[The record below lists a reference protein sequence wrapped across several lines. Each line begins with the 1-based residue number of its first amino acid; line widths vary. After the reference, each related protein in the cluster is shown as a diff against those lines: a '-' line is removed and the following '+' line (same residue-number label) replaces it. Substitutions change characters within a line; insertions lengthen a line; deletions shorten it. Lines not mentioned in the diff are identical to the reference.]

1 MKVKVEKLEGSKN
14 KLEVVLTKEEFNE
27 HYEKAFEKILKDVEV
42 KGFRKGKVPREMYL
56 KRFGDGAVIRDAID
70 LALNASYYE
79 ALNSKKVV
87 AVGQPDIDID
97 WENLGHDKPF
107 KYTATVE
114 VYPEVILGKYLG
126 VEVTKE
132 SNEVSED
139 ELQKEIDRN
148 LKNNSELEL
157 VEGKPLEKGHTAIFD
172 FCGYLE
178 GKEFEGGK
186 ADNYSLEIGSGQFI
200 PGFEDQMVGMN
211 TEEERDINV
220 TFPENYQADNLAGK
234 PVVFKV
240 KLHEIKQRVLPTL
253 NDEFVKGL
261 DIEGIETVDAWK
273 ANIKE
278 TLAKEKT
285 EANDNKFTDDV
296 ITLVCNDAKVDIPEA
311 MINNRIDQMVKQV
324 ENQAKAYGIT
334 TEQLLTYQ
342 GTTLDQY
349 KELVKPSAEKNV
361 LESLVIEAI
370 RKAEKIKLL
379 KADYDKYYEVL
390 AKQYNQPVE
399 QIKKSL
405 PKERVEE
412 YFLDL
417 KTIDL
422 LKDNAVIK

>member
-1 MKVKVEKLEGSKN
+1 MKVKVEKQEGSKV
-14 KLEVVLTKEEFNE
+14 KVEVVLTKEEFNE
-27 HYEKAFEKILKDVEV
+27 QYEKAFEKVLKDVEV

-70 LALNASYYE
+70 LALNSSYYE
-79 ALNSKKVV
+79 ALTSKKVT

-126 VEVTKE
+126 VEVHKE

-220 TFPENYQADNLAGK
+220 TFPENYQSDNLAGK

-240 KLHEIKQRVLPTL
+240 KLHEIKQRVLPALT
-253 NDEFVKGL
+253 DEFVKGL
-261 DIEGIETVDAWK
+261 EVEGVETVDAWK

-296 ITLVCNDAKVDIPEA
+296 ITAVCNDAKVDIPEA
-311 MINNRIDQMVKQV
+311 MIQNRVDQMVKQV
-324 ENQAKAYGIT
+324 ENQAKAYGLT
-334 TEQLLTYQ
+334 TEQLLSYQ

-361 LESLVIEAI
+361 LESLVIEAV

-390 AKQYNQPVE
+390 AKQYNQPVD

-422 LKDNAVIK
+422 LKDNAVLK